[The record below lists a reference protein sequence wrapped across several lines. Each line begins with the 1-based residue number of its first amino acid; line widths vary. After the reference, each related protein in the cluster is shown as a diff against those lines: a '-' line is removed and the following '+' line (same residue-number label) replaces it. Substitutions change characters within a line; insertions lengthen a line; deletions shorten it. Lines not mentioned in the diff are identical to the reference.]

1 MSYPAIH
8 RFVDKVRGL
17 DMSSKREFVMSSAD
31 AKALNAEITK
41 LLLNLETSKKA
52 NSNVA
57 NDMTQN
63 KIEIR
68 GEDF

>member
-41 LLLNLETSKKA
+41 LLLNLETSEKA
-52 NSNVA
+52 NSNIA
-57 NDMTQN
+57 NDVTQN